1 MYKNWATQT
10 STKIKNKSP
19 EYELQKSIVEY
30 LKVKRLLFCASIA
43 GVRLPIPTAVKMKN
57 AGYIKGAP
65 DIFIYENN
73 KQYHGLAL
81 EIKSKVGIQSEEQ
94 KAWERALE
102 ERDYK
107 YCLINNF
114 SEAIAIIDDYIDKR
128 VEKGKI
134 LPTY

>member
-1 MYKNWATQT
+1 MYKNWTTQT

-81 EIKSKVGIQSEEQ
+81 EIKWKTLQSDEQ
-94 KAWERALE
+94 KWWQIELE
-102 ERDYK
+102 KREYK
-107 YCLINNF
+107 YYIIKSFNQAIN
-114 SEAIAIIDDYIDKR
+114 IIDEYLK
-128 VEKGKI
+128 
-134 LPTY
+134 L